1 MNVDRQC
8 KCCNSTFKARSA
20 DVNRGWA
27 LFCSKRCKAIE
38 QERNK
43 KKVKSSIVKK
53 NLTVSQLL
61 DNVEF
66 TYTRKDLIEKL
77 NKNMVYEWDNA
88 VFEESLQFN
97 VLSKAYDYVT
107 QHS

>member
-1 MNVDRQC
+1 MNIDRQC

-27 LFCSKRCKAIE
+27 MFCSKSCKAID

-43 KKVKSSIVKK
+43 KLKTIKK
-53 NLTVSQLL
+53 YTSTNCALV
-61 DNVEF
+61 DIEF
-66 TYTRKDLIEKL
+66 TYTRRDLIEKL
-77 NKNMVYEWDNA
+77 NKNMVYEWDNT
-88 VFEESLQFN
+88 VFENSLQFN
-97 VLSKAYDYVT
+97 TLSKAYNYVL

>member
-8 KCCNSTFKARSA
+8 KCCNSTFKARTA

-27 LFCSKRCKAIE
+27 LFCSKSCKAKD

-43 KKVKSSIVKK
+43 KLKTIK
-53 NLTVSQLL
+53 NFTSTTCALY
-61 DNVEF
+61 DIEF
-66 TYTRKDLIEKL
+66 TYTRRDLIEKL

-88 VFEESLQFN
+88 VFEESLQFTN
-97 VLSKAYDYVT
+97 LTKAYNYVL